1 MSEWATQKGV
11 AAGGERGWTAAA
23 VLLDLLKAYEQI
35 RHHWLVAA
43 AIETGYPLWQFKLSL
58 QLHCSPRILTLG
70 SAASDVVDARQSV
83 LPGDGFATT
92 L

>member
-11 AAGGERGWTAAA
+11 EAGDDRSWTAVA

-43 AIETGYPLWQFKLSL
+43 AIETGYPL
-58 QLHCSPRILTLG
+58 
-70 SAASDVVDARQSV
+70 
-83 LPGDGFATT
+83 
-92 L
+92 